1 MACVATFNCTRAS
14 INTTTALFAGR
25 AAPHDRCACE
35 RVSISQNLDGLNVA
49 AAGANTSRMILY
61 FHGGG
66 HWLLTAD
73 TYRRFLCR
81 MSFTT
86 QARVVAV
93 AYRKPPKDPF
103 PAGLDDA
110 LLAWNWAQ
118 EQHPEASVAV
128 AGDASGANLAFALVV
143 KLAQMQAEQPVACIG
158 ISPWLHISSEQSMRG
173 SYRRFCF
180 DLYLGHNRKTTSVA
194 DPLISPVYADEKL
207 VRRFPPILMHV
218 GKNELALQDV
228 EEMAMVLSSVGNTV
242 ETHVYPSLHL
252 HRWGSCSDPW
262 AQDSLVRIDDFL
274 YGLW

>member
-14 INTTTALFAGR
+14 INTTAALFAKR
-25 AAPHDRCACE
+25 VAPHDGCACE

-49 AAGANTSRMILY
+49 AAGANNSRIILY

-81 MSFTT
+81 LSFTT

-110 LLAWNWAQ
+110 LRAWNWAR
-118 EQHPEASVAV
+118 EQHPDVSVAV

-143 KLAQMQAEQPVACIG
+143 RLAKMQAEQPVACIG
-158 ISPWLHISSEQSMRG
+158 ISPWLHLNPEGSMQA
-173 SYRRFCF
+173 SYRRFCV
-180 DLYLGHNRKTTSVA
+180 DLYLGRNRKVTSVA
-194 DPLISPVYADEKL
+194 DPLVSPLYANEDL
-207 VRRFPPILMHV
+207 VSRFPPILMHV
-218 GKNELALQDV
+218 GKKELALLDV
-228 EEMAMVLSSVGNTV
+228 EEMATLLSSAGRVV
-242 ETHVYPSLHL
+242 ETQVFPALDL
-252 HRWGSCSDPW
+252 NRWGVGSKFWTS
-262 AQDSLVRIDDFL
+262 DSLLRMDEFL
-274 YGLW
+274 YRLW

>member
-14 INTTTALFAGR
+14 INTTAALFAKR
-25 AAPHDRCACE
+25 VAPHDGCACE

-49 AAGANTSRMILY
+49 AAGANNSRIILY

-81 MSFTT
+81 LSFTT

-110 LLAWNWAQ
+110 LRAWNWAR
-118 EQHPEASVAV
+118 EQHPDASVAV

-143 KLAQMQAEQPVACIG
+143 KLAQTQAEQPVACIG
-158 ISPWLHISSEQSMRG
+158 ISPWLHISSERSMQA

-180 DLYLGHNRKTTSVA
+180 DLYLGHSRKVTSTA
-194 DPLISPVYADEKL
+194 DPQVSPLYADEQL

-228 EEMAMVLSSVGNTV
+228 EEMATVLSSVGNTV
-242 ETHVYPSLHL
+242 ETQVYPSLHL
-252 HRWGSCSDPW
+252 HRWGSGSHFW
-262 AQDSLVRIDDFL
+262 AQDSLLRIDEFL
-274 YGLW
+274 YRLW